1 VDLEAIITGEMAEA
15 SIVLMLRA
23 GVVTDDDVSQLADE
37 YDLRAGRQQD
47 QRRGEAF
54 RLVAHR
60 LRVAL
65 MHVNPPP
72 AIDPQ
77 VEYRAQYERRQMRER
92 TAILERRAREADGG
106 NDQ

>member
-1 VDLEAIITGEMAEA
+1 MDAEAIITGEMAEA

-23 GVVTDDDVSQLADE
+23 SVVAEADVLQLADE
-37 YDLRAGRQQD
+37 YDLRAARERD

-54 RLVAHR
+54 TMVAHR

-65 MHVNPPP
+65 THVDPPP
-72 AIDPQ
+72 AVDPE

-106 NDQ
+106 NSG